1 MEYLIRFAQV
11 HESFRLP
18 EIKALATLAGV
29 DLEVVFYDQ
38 FVRLLSS
45 RVQWVVILKQILPFL
60 E

>member
-38 FVRLLSS
+38 FVRLFSS
-45 RVQWVVILKQILPFL
+45 LP
-60 E
+60 ESSGW